1 MLHRTPAHVRVVR
14 VSDAGACVTARVEAR
29 LRLRIRIAASL
40 IAVAGSLAIAL
51 AGLSSTASSY
61 AASTYRIPSSI
72 AGDCS
77 VDVTQPLLSW
87 IASVP
92 DNSTVSFGAGR
103 CYRIEGTL
111 EIRDRRGVDFEGN
124 GATFRSLDPPED
136 QRAIWRVIDSSGLAL
151 RNMTIEGSYQNGG
164 TFNASLQ
171 HAHAIDLR
179 GTGAEVAG
187 VTMRNVAGD
196 CVYFGLGY
204 TQALNRSSG
213 SVHDST
219 CSGTGRNAVSVTAG
233 DDVRVAHV
241 TTSAIGYTAFDVEPN
256 SGSGW
261 GSHGVTFDSNTIGT
275 YYLYAYAIVEDAP
288 ISAQSF
294 TNNRV
299 VGGKGLRIG
308 VLGSGASYRP
318 QDVTIEGNTA
328 DTATWSPAAEFH
340 NVDGLTMTA
349 NTVPMSG
356 GTMATIDY
364 SCAVNISGN
373 SYPGGTE
380 EDSIAP
386 FSCGTSPVAT
396 AAPTVQ
402 IVDPSD
408 GATVSGRSTSISAR
422 ASSSAVK
429 MELYIDGALR
439 ATSSTSSIDMT
450 WNLRPIA
457 SGAHQ
462 ITARAYD
469 ASNQIGSTTA
479 TVYK

>member
-1 MLHRTPAHVRVVR
+1 MLHRTLAHVGVVR
-14 VSDAGACVTARVEAR
+14 VSTVAVCVTTWLVAR
-29 LRLRIRIAASL
+29 LRLRIRIAAGV
-40 IAVAGSLAIAL
+40 IAVAGFLAIGL
-51 AGLSSTASSY
+51 AAFSSTASSY
-61 AASTYRIPSSI
+61 AASTYQVPSSI
-72 AGDCS
+72 PGDCS

-92 DNSTVSFGAGR
+92 DNSTLSFGAGR

-111 EIRDRRGVDFEGN
+111 EIRDRSGLDFEGN
-124 GATFRSLDPPED
+124 GATFRSLNPPDD
-136 QRAIWRVIDSSGLAL
+136 QRAIWRVIDSTGFAF
-151 RNMTIEGSYQNGG
+151 RNMTIEGSYGHGG

-219 CSGTGRNAVSVTAG
+219 CSGTGRNAVSVTAA
-233 DDVRVAHV
+233 DDVLVQHV

-261 GSHGVTFDSNTIGT
+261 GSRGVTFDSNTIGT
-275 YYLYAYAIVEDAP
+275 YYLYAYAVVENAP

-299 VGGKGLRIG
+299 IGGKGLRIG
-308 VLGSGASYRP
+308 VVAPGASYRP
-318 QDVTIEGNTA
+318 QDVTITGNSA

-356 GTMATIDY
+356 GTMATVDY

-373 SYPGGTE
+373 SYPGGTA

-386 FSCGTSPVAT
+386 FSCDTSPVAT
-396 AAPTVQ
+396 AAPTVK
-402 IVDPSD
+402 IVNPLD
-408 GATVSGRSTSISAR
+408 GATVSGRSTSISAQ

-429 MELYIDGALR
+429 MELYIDGALG
-439 ATSSTSSIDMT
+439 ATSSTSSINMK

-469 ASNQIGSTTA
+469 ASNQIGSSTV